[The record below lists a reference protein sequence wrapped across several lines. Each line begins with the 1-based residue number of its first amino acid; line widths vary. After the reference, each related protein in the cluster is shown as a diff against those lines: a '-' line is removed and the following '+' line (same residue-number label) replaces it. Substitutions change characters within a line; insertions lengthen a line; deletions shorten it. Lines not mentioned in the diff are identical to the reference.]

1 MKLSDYKICLSDGVI
16 TLNTACPVCNTQNR
30 LISLPLFLYSFKPT
44 KHSRLLNIKLEKE
57 NEFLTIRNAIICQY
71 NGILKLKKL

>member
-1 MKLSDYKICLSDGVI
+1 MKLSDYKICLNDGII
-16 TLNTACPVCNTQNR
+16 TDTALCPNCYTQNR

-57 NEFLTIRNAIICQY
+57 NEFLTLRNARICQY
-71 NGILKLKKL
+71 NGKPKLKKS